1 MAADIHFQQR
11 SFSDLSSKRPHG
23 CVICN
28 PPYGERLGE
37 SAEAHALHRA
47 MPDVFRRLKTWS
59 FFVLTALPDFEAVIG
74 QQATRRRKLYNGRIE
89 CTYYQFLGPK
99 PGRSREQAA
108 GSGKLEHTTQV
119 DNEQAEDAAADS
131 RPQPAEASDSAATP
145 YSPLPAPRSPLPVA
159 RQVFGGLSAKAREQ
173 AEIFRARLN
182 KRVRHLRRWPKQG
195 ITCYRLYEQD
205 IPEVPLVVDRYE
217 DCLHIAEFAR
227 PTEHTPA
234 EHADWLDLMLRT
246 TAEVTEVPVEN
257 VFLKRRERQRGAA
270 QYERLEAEQRTIT
283 VHEGGLLFEVNLSN
297 YLDTG
302 LFLDHRI
309 TRGMVREAAG
319 TAPVFAQGTVP
330 VFVPTKTG
338 LSPSREPYRKTR
350 FLNLFAYTGSFSVY
364 AAAGGAA
371 ETVTVDL
378 SNTYL
383 DWARRNMALNGFA
396 GSNHEFVRDD
406 ATHFLESRRGRDL
419 FDLAV
424 VDAPTFSNSKALEDY
439 WDIQQ
444 NHVALLNR
452 LTELM
457 SPGGIIF
464 FSTNFR
470 RFKLAEAE
478 LAGLTIR
485 EISRQTVPPDF
496 RNRRIHRCWRMVKE
510 TQTSHG

>member
-1 MAADIHFQQR
+1 MAGDIHFQQR
-11 SFSDLSSKRPHG
+11 SFSELTSKRPHG

-28 PPYGERLGE
+28 PPYGQRLGE
-37 SAEAHALHRA
+37 SAEAVALHRA

-74 QQATRRRKLYNGRIE
+74 QPATRRRKLYNGRIE

-99 PGRSREQAA
+99 PGRMEKSECRMSNVERNQNVEVQIEE
-108 GSGKLEHTTQV
+108 S
-119 DNEQAEDAAADS
+119 
-131 RPQPAEASDSAATP
+131 ASDIEQTSVDFVSTVNIRHSNIERSVPPA
-145 YSPLPAPRSPLPVA
+145 SPPRP
-159 RQVFGGLSAKAREQ
+159 VFGGLSVKGHEQ
-173 AEIFRARLN
+173 AEIFHARLA

-195 ITCYRLYEQD
+195 ITCYRLYD
-205 IPEVPLVVDRYE
+205 RDVPEVPLVVDRYE
-217 DCLHIAEFAR
+217 DCLHVAEFAR

-246 TAEVTEVPVEN
+246 AAEATELPAEN
-257 VFLKRRERQRGAA
+257 VFVKRRERQSGAA
-270 QYERLEAEQRTIT
+270 QYERLDAPQRTIT

-309 TRGMVREAAG
+309 TRGMVREAAAG
-319 TAPVFAQGTVP
+319 
-330 VFVPTKTG
+330 KR
-338 LSPSREPYRKTR
+338 L
-350 FLNLFAYTGSFSVY
+350 LNLFAYTGSFSAY

-383 DWARRNMALNGFA
+383 DWARRNMALNGFT
-396 GSNHEFVRDD
+396 GPEHEFIRDD
-406 ATHFLESRRGRDL
+406 AMHFLESRRGRAS

-424 VDAPTFSNSKALEDY
+424 VNAPTFSNSKSLDDY
-439 WDIQQ
+439 WDIQR
-444 NHVALLNR
+444 NHAPLLGR
-452 LTELM
+452 LAELM
-457 SPGGIIF
+457 SSGGTIF

-470 RFKLAEAE
+470 RFKLADAE

-496 RNRRIHRCWRMVKE
+496 RNRRIHRCWRMVKLASRSGVLE
-510 TQTSHG
+510 VAPLDSQLAND